1 MTGVTSIW
9 ASCGVRAFIWTR
21 GSDDDAV
28 PEISSGSGSLYST
41 RGLFVNPIKGS
52 NSRGSGRR
60 KRGSYRPH
68 IEAREGGGSVKADHV
83 PRGKLCRA
91 TKITSNCFGQAG
103 EGIALYCL
111 IGDDVHP
118 YRINVCNDPVSSRA
132 RQVNRDS
139 GGSAGE

>member
-1 MTGVTSIW
+1 MTMQCRKYHQV
-9 ASCGVRAFIWTR
+9 
-21 GSDDDAV
+21 
-28 PEISSGSGSLYST
+28 
-41 RGLFVNPIKGS
+41 RGLCIPSGDCLSTLYNEATREARVVV
-52 NSRGSGRR
+52 SRNRID
-60 KRGSYRPH
+60 H
-68 IEAREGGGSVKADHV
+68 IEAREGGGSVKADQV

-91 TKITSNCFGQAG
+91 TKIASSCFGQAG

-111 IGDDVHP
+111 IGNDVHP